1 MSRPTTSTAKR
12 SEKAAGA
19 DDTDALA
26 LRALGWIVNDP
37 ERISRFFAV
46 TGLDPDNLRK
56 RIADPALHQAIF
68 AFLAAHEPDLLAC
81 AAELAVSP
89 ETLADPAR
97 EAAA

>member
-1 MSRPTTSTAKR
+1 MSRPTTTTAKR
-12 SEKAAGA
+12 SEKTAGA
-19 DDTDALA
+19 DDTGTLA

-68 AFLAAHEPDLLAC
+68 AFLAGHEPDLLAC
-81 AAELAVSP
+81 AADLDVPPEALA
-89 ETLADPAR
+89 APAR
-97 EAAA
+97 EMTA